1 MEVLVFFFL
10 SFDVYIM
17 YLQYKKKEKG
27 NGVMEDKRQDKNE
40 YQDLV
45 DQMNLKYNLSMNR
58 SRILERVLK
67 EALIQFV
74 ADPNFI
80 KLNPTEANWILAD
93 YVSEMK
99 GVDKSCFLD
108 TGVVYRKPLVEWLL
122 AEVIMEE
129 GLVKIPFENFAY
141 LVVNVLHCG
150 YQQFRS
156 AIMHYNRT
164 TENVDVEVVDVAKLL
179 FTEYQNWIFDATHI
193 RFSPRHDADDK
204 VSGKL
209 RYMITDCDYDL
220 FKLNPSYLAAIIDTH
235 YPYNHELDFN
245 LNIEWDNDPN
255 DGPDF
260 LSKHFSISPYV
271 LARWYVILK
280 KKYRKEVA
288 AWMVLSC
295 IINNAI
301 AIPEFLLNQLM
312 LGASV
317 PDEKRDKGLTCI
329 SDPLTMTELERRRVV
344 KLNDLITFLIKLQV
358 HESTIPNVI
367 EFLSSYVTILVPND
381 IHGRVDRLIIQA
393 LSTEGKPDKVISF
406 INMHHEFINGFCG
419 SETSVE
425 NISALCSDVCCMNR
439 DAAPMM
445 RQALELDNNNL
456 PMGWKEDSLES

>member
-45 DQMNLKYNLSMNR
+45 DRMNLKYNLSMNR

-67 EALIQFV
+67 DALIQFV

-245 LNIEWDNDPN
+245 LNIEWDNDPD

-295 IINNAI
+295 IINNA
-301 AIPEFLLNQLM
+301 M
-312 LGASV
+312 
-317 PDEKRDKGLTCI
+317 CI

-367 EFLSSYVTILVPND
+367 EFLSSYVTILVPSD

-425 NISALCSDVCCMNR
+425 TISTLCSDVCCMNR

>member
-1 MEVLVFFFL
+1 
-10 SFDVYIM
+10 
-17 YLQYKKKEKG
+17 
-27 NGVMEDKRQDKNE
+27 MEDKRQDKNE

-45 DQMNLKYNLSMNR
+45 DRMNLKYNLSMNR

-67 EALIQFV
+67 DALIQFV

-93 YVSEMK
+93 YVSEMR

-220 FKLNPSYLAAIIDTH
+220 FKLNPSYLAAIIGTH
-235 YPYNHELDFN
+235 YPYNHEMDFN
-245 LNIEWDNDPN
+245 LNIEWDNDPD

-280 KKYRKEVA
+280 KKYRKEIA

-329 SDPLTMTELERRRVV
+329 RDPLTISDPLTV

-381 IHGRVDRLIIQA
+381 IHGHDIHGRVDQLIIQA

-425 NISALCSDVCCMNR
+425 NISALCSDVCYMNR

-445 RQALELDNNNL
+445 RQALELDDNNL
-456 PMGWKEDSLES
+456 PMEWKEDSLES

>member
-1 MEVLVFFFL
+1 
-10 SFDVYIM
+10 
-17 YLQYKKKEKG
+17 
-27 NGVMEDKRQDKNE
+27 MEDKRQNKNE

-45 DQMNLKYNLSMNR
+45 DKMNLTYSLSINR
-58 SRILERVLK
+58 SRILERVLRD
-67 EALIQFV
+67 ALIQFV
-74 ADPNFI
+74 EDPDFI

-141 LVVNVLHCG
+141 LVTEVLHCG

-156 AIMHYNRT
+156 VIKHYNRT
-164 TENVDVEVVDVAKLL
+164 TKNIDAEVVEVAKLL
-179 FTEYQNWIFDATHI
+179 FTDYRNWIFNATHI
-193 RFSPRHDADDK
+193 RFSPRHDANDR

-209 RYMITDCDYDL
+209 RYMIIDCDYDL
-220 FKLNPSYLAAIIDTH
+220 FELNPSYLAAIIDTH
-235 YPYNHELDFN
+235 YPYNHEMDFN
-245 LNIEWDNDPN
+245 LNIEWDNDP
-255 DGPDF
+255 DDEPYF

-317 PDEKRDKGLTCI
+317 PNEKRDKGLTCI

-358 HESTIPNVI
+358 HESTIPNVV
-367 EFLSSYVTILVPND
+367 EFLSCYVTILVPNNFC
-381 IHGRVDRLIIQA
+381 GQVDRLIIQA
-393 LSTEGKPDKVISF
+393 LSQALSTEGKPSKVISF
-406 INMHHEFINGFCG
+406 INMNHEFINGFCG
-419 SETSVE
+419 SESSVE
-425 NISALCSDVCCMNR
+425 DISALCSDVYYMNR

-445 RQALELDNNNL
+445 RQALELDDNNL
-456 PMGWKEDSLES
+456 PKEWKEDSLES

>member
-1 MEVLVFFFL
+1 
-10 SFDVYIM
+10 
-17 YLQYKKKEKG
+17 
-27 NGVMEDKRQDKNE
+27 MEDKRQDKNE

-45 DQMNLKYNLSMNR
+45 DRMNLKYNLSMNR

-67 EALIQFV
+67 DALIQFV

-108 TGVVYRKPLVEWLL
+108 VGVVYRSALVDWLL

-141 LVVNVLHCG
+141 LITEVLHCS

-156 AIMHYNRT
+156 AIKHYNRT
-164 TENVDVEVVDVAKLL
+164 TENIDVEVVDVAKLL
-179 FTEYQNWIFDATHI
+179 FTDYRNWIFDATHI
-193 RFSPRHDADDK
+193 RFSSRHDANDK
-204 VSGKL
+204 ESGKL

-220 FKLNPSYLAAIIDTH
+220 FELNPSYLAAIIDTH
-235 YPYNHELDFN
+235 HPYNHEMDFSLD
-245 LNIEWDNDPN
+245 IEWDNDPD

-280 KKYRKEVA
+280 KKYRKEIA
-288 AWMVLSC
+288 AWMVLHC
-295 IINNAI
+295 VIDNGIV
-301 AIPEFLLNQLM
+301 IPEFLLNQLM

-317 PDEKRDKGLTCI
+317 PNEKRYGGFVCI
-329 SDPLTMTELERRRVV
+329 SDPLTMTEIERKRVV
-344 KLNDLITFLIKLQV
+344 KLKDLTTFLIKLQV

-367 EFLSSYVTILVPND
+367 EFLSGYVTILVPGNMHD
-381 IHGRVDRLIIQA
+381 QVDQLIIQA
-393 LSTEGKPDKVISF
+393 LSTEGKPSKIISF

-425 NISALCSDVCCMNR
+425 DMSALCSDVWYMNR
-439 DAAPMM
+439 NAAPMM
-445 RQALELDNNNL
+445 RQALELDENNRPL
-456 PMGWKEDSLES
+456 EWKEDSLES

>member
-1 MEVLVFFFL
+1 
-10 SFDVYIM
+10 
-17 YLQYKKKEKG
+17 
-27 NGVMEDKRQDKNE
+27 MEDKRQNKNE
-40 YQDLV
+40 HQDLV

-67 EALIQFV
+67 DALIQFI

-80 KLNPTEANWILAD
+80 KLNSAEATQILAD

-108 TGVVYRKPLVEWLL
+108 AGVFYRGALVDWLL
-122 AEVIMEE
+122 AEVVMEE

-141 LVVNVLHCG
+141 LVTEVLHCN
-150 YQQFRS
+150 YKQFRS

-179 FTEYQNWIFDATHI
+179 FTDYRDWIFDAAHI
-193 RFSPRHDADDK
+193 RFSPIGDTNDG
-204 VSGKL
+204 VTGKF
-209 RYMITDCDYDL
+209 RCIIIDCDYDL
-220 FKLNPSYLAAIIDTH
+220 FKLNPSYLAAIINAH
-235 YPYNHELDFN
+235 YPYDHEMDFSLD
-245 LNIEWDNDPN
+245 IEWGKDSYDEPV
-255 DGPDF
+255 F

-301 AIPEFLLNQLM
+301 VIPEFLLNQLM

-329 SDPLTMTELERRRVV
+329 SDPLTMTELERKRVV
-344 KLNDLITFLIKLQV
+344 KLNDLITFLVKLQV

-367 EFLSSYVTILVPND
+367 EFLSNYVTILVPND
-381 IHGRVDRLIIQA
+381 FHEPIDRLIIGA
-393 LSTEGKPDKVISF
+393 LSTEGNPSKVISF
-406 INMHHEFINGFCG
+406 VNMHNEFVNDLYGPNVY
-419 SETSVE
+419 VE
-425 NISALCSDVCCMNR
+425 NISALCSDIYYMNR

-445 RQALELDNNNL
+445 RQALELDDKNL
-456 PMGWKEDSLES
+456 PMERKEDSLESR

>member
-1 MEVLVFFFL
+1 
-10 SFDVYIM
+10 
-17 YLQYKKKEKG
+17 
-27 NGVMEDKRQDKNE
+27 MEDKRQDKNE

-406 INMHHEFINGFCG
+406 INTHHEFINGFCG

-425 NISALCSDVCCMNR
+425 TISTLCSDVCCMNR

-445 RQALELDNNNL
+445 RQALELDDNNL

>member
-1 MEVLVFFFL
+1 M
-10 SFDVYIM
+10 D
-17 YLQYKKKEKG
+17 
-27 NGVMEDKRQDKNE
+27 DKRQDKNE

-45 DQMNLKYNLSMNR
+45 DRMNLRYNLSMNR
-58 SRILERVLK
+58 SRILERALK
-67 EALIQFV
+67 DALIQFV

-99 GVDKSCFLD
+99 EVDKSCFLD
-108 TGVVYRKPLVEWLL
+108 TGVVYRRSLVDWLL

-141 LVVNVLHCG
+141 LVTEVLHCG

-179 FTEYQNWIFDATHI
+179 FTDYRNWIFDATHI
-193 RFSPRHDADDK
+193 RFSPRHDADDR

-220 FKLNPSYLAAIIDTH
+220 FKVNPSYLAAIIDPH
-235 YPYNHELDFN
+235 YPYNHEMDFN
-245 LNIEWDNDPN
+245 LNIEWDNDPD

-260 LSKHFSISPYV
+260 LSKHFDISPYV

-280 KKYRKEVA
+280 KKYRREIA

-295 IINNAI
+295 VINNAI

-317 PDEKRDKGLTCI
+317 PNEKRCKGLTCI
-329 SDPLTMTELERRRVV
+329 SDPLTMTELERKRVV

-358 HESTIPNVI
+358 HERTISNVI
-367 EFLSSYVTILVPND
+367 EFLSGYVTILVPND
-381 IHGRVDRLIIQA
+381 FCGQVDRLIIQA
-393 LSTEGKPDKVISF
+393 LSTEGKPSKVISF
-406 INMHHEFINGFCG
+406 INMNHESINGFCG
-419 SETSVE
+419 SESSVE
-425 NISALCSDVCCMNR
+425 DISALCSDVHYMNR

-445 RQALELDNNNL
+445 RQALELDDNNL
-456 PMGWKEDSLES
+456 PMEWKEDSLES

>member
-1 MEVLVFFFL
+1 
-10 SFDVYIM
+10 
-17 YLQYKKKEKG
+17 
-27 NGVMEDKRQDKNE
+27 MEDKRQDKNE

-45 DQMNLKYNLSMNR
+45 DRMNLKYNLSMNR

-67 EALIQFV
+67 DALIQFV

-93 YVSEMK
+93 YVSEMR

-129 GLVKIPFENFAY
+129 GLVTIPFENFAY

-156 AIMHYNRT
+156 AIIHYNRT

-179 FTEYQNWIFDATHI
+179 FTDYRDWIFDATHI

-209 RYMITDCDYDL
+209 RYTVTDCDYDL

-235 YPYNHELDFN
+235 YPYNHEMDFN
-245 LNIEWDNDPN
+245 LNIEWDNDPD

-301 AIPEFLLNQLM
+301 VIPEFLLNQLI

-329 SDPLTMTELERRRVV
+329 SDPLMMTELERRRVV

-425 NISALCSDVCCMNR
+425 TISALCSDVCCMNR

-445 RQALELDNNNL
+445 RQALELDDNNL

>member
-1 MEVLVFFFL
+1 
-10 SFDVYIM
+10 
-17 YLQYKKKEKG
+17 
-27 NGVMEDKRQDKNE
+27 MEDKRQDKNE

-67 EALIQFV
+67 DALIQFV

-245 LNIEWDNDPN
+245 LNIEWDNDPD

-425 NISALCSDVCCMNR
+425 TISTLCSDVCCMNR